1 MVPSFH
7 LREFR
12 FPQDY
17 DSVFSLWQ
25 TAGEGIHVA
34 RSDMPE
40 EIEKKLA
47 RDPDLFL
54 VAENESGIIG
64 TIIGG
69 FDGRRGMMYHL
80 AVSSKYRQ
88 KGVASA
94 LVTELETRLKGKG
107 CMRMYLL
114 VYPENK
120 TAIDFYEKRNYK
132 KMKVDVYGK
141 DLL

>member
-1 MVPSFH
+1 MELFFRI
-7 LREFR
+7 REFLY
-12 FPQDY
+12 PQDY
-17 DSVFSLWQ
+17 KSVFSLWE

-40 EIEKKLA
+40 EIKKKLA

-54 VAENESGIIG
+54 VAENDTGIIG

-80 AVSSKYRQ
+80 AVSCNYRQ
-88 KGVASA
+88 KGIASA
-94 LVTELETRLKGKG
+94 LVTEIEDRLRKKG

-120 TAIDFYEKRNYK
+120 TAIEFYEKRNYK
-132 KMKVDVYGK
+132 KMNVDVHGK